1 MNMITIRQIEDNE
14 TFENLRRDW
23 DHLLEKSPLKSAF
36 LTWEWLHGWWQ
47 VNGADRKLLLLTA
60 WQGEELI
67 AVAPLMLEKRKKFG
81 LPLRALVN
89 LGTPQGDVGGFLF
102 NADAGDEVLLHLW
115 QFLMENKHQW
125 DILELNEFSFGGREH
140 NLLKTEAEKNNLPWR
155 EMKNAHFFITLAET
169 WEKFSE
175 RLARKFR
182 YNLRR
187 ALRLAE
193 EVGPVEI
200 RHYTGN
206 QVTWEVFQTVVE
218 INRNAHY
225 PRLYNSPTEQA
236 LIRELTERKAPQ
248 QGWLDVYILWVNN
261 QPIAYEY
268 GFGYEGRFE
277 DWRSGFDT
285 RFPANISIGKLLAM
299 EVVQK
304 CIQEGYSE
312 IDFLRGDE
320 SYKEEWEPSQRDFVN
335 LRIFNNKSVS
345 AFTAYFWLE
354 KIKPMLKK
362 GKEPGR

>member
-1 MNMITIRQIEDNE
+1 
-14 TFENLRRDW
+14 
-23 DHLLEKSPLKSAF
+23 
-36 LTWEWLHGWWQ
+36 
-47 VNGADRKLLLLTA
+47 
-60 WQGEELI
+60 
-67 AVAPLMLEKRKKFG
+67 
-81 LPLRALVN
+81 
-89 LGTPQGDVGGFLF
+89 
-102 NADAGDEVLLHLW
+102 
-115 QFLMENKHQW
+115 
-125 DILELNEFSFGGREH
+125 
-140 NLLKTEAEKNNLPWR
+140 
-155 EMKNAHFFITLAET
+155 
-169 WEKFSE
+169 
-175 RLARKFR
+175 
-182 YNLRR
+182 
-187 ALRLAE
+187 LRLAE
-193 EVGPVEI
+193 EIGPVEI
-200 RHYTGN
+200 RHYTGD

-236 LIRELTERKAPQ
+236 FIRELTERKAPQ

-312 IDFLRGDE
+312 IDFMRGDE

-345 AFTAYFWLE
+345 AFTAYLWLE

-362 GKEPGR
+362 GKEPGG